1 MKPEH
6 HQQIRAWISEEIAA
20 LRAQGATDADMHEEA
35 FIVLVGEKILEHH
48 WNEIHDAPE
57 LSKALITKGLRTASP
72 ETLRQQAALSR
83 ERGNADLAYYLE
95 ELADD
100 RWREAIGERRVSSFG
115 CRRDRQSAGPH
126 PEFLRSTDSSYING
140 NLHILSA
147 PCSRAHLL
155 AYFSAHL

>member
-1 MKPEH
+1 MNQTKRMKPEH

-20 LRAQGATDADMHEEA
+20 LRARGATDADMREEA
-35 FIVLVGEKILEHH
+35 FIALVGEKILEHH
-48 WNEIHDAPE
+48 WDEIHAAPE

-100 RWREAIGERRVSSFG
+100 RWRE
-115 CRRDRQSAGPH
+115 
-126 PEFLRSTDSSYING
+126 PE
-140 NLHILSA
+140 A
-147 PCSRAHLL
+147 
-155 AYFSAHL
+155 

>member
-20 LRAQGATDADMHEEA
+20 LRARGATDADMHEEA
-35 FIVLVGEKILEHH
+35 FIALVGEKILEHH
-48 WNEIHDAPE
+48 WDEIHAAPE

-100 RWREAIGERRVSSFG
+100 RWRE
-115 CRRDRQSAGPH
+115 
-126 PEFLRSTDSSYING
+126 PE
-140 NLHILSA
+140 A
-147 PCSRAHLL
+147 
-155 AYFSAHL
+155 